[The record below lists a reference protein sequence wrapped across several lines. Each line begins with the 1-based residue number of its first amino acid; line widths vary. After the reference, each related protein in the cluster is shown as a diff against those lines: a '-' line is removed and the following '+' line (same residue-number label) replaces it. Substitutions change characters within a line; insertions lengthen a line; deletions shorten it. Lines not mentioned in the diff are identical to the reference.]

1 MAQSRAVSQE
11 RVGQGTLETDNFAQ
25 EEGGKISD
33 IASFQISFYSK
44 EEGVRISILLY
55 KEVAAVL
62 GINSMHSK
70 KRMLQHPN
78 IRVIRHPDHTP
89 LPIMWAHHEK
99 CVVID
104 QWTAFVG
111 GIDLC
116 FGRWD
121 THGHKLVDLGSGTSD
136 TTDHQLDRTMSGTSL
151 MESIRI
157 INSSRPTLT
166 SQAIQSVTMQLL
178 AQHCVLD
185 VAMAP
190 VRCNDE
196 PDQTQENVVNTE
208 VSVDTGKK
216 SLRKSARN
224 VMLKVKTVRN
234 IKRSSTEEDSEEEDD
249 DPDGGLMSRRVA
261 VPQYKYPDSELTWP
275 GKDYVNWIVRDLA
288 RPDLHD
294 QDNADRLTTP
304 RMPWHDIGLGVTGPA
319 ARDVARHFI
328 QRWNHLKSEK
338 LRFNDNYSYLV
349 PKSYKTQF
357 GGCEEDL
364 LQCGE
369 SVQCQVLRSVSD
381 WSGGQDKTEYSIM
394 QGIIAAI
401 KEAKHY
407 VYIENQ
413 FFISYVKNGDPNCD
427 VRNDIAT
434 AIYDRIVAAHNNNE
448 TFRVFVLLPLLPA
461 FEGDIA
467 GDSGSGMRAIM
478 YYQYQSISRGEFS
491 LIYRLQQAGIKQ
503 WNKYIGFY
511 SLRTHDLLKG
521 IPVTELVYIH
531 SKLCIVDDR
540 KVICGSANI
549 NDRSLLGSRD
559 SELCLHVED
568 TQFVEGKMN
577 GEPYQCGKF
586 AGGLRKQLFKEHLG
600 MLDKPNTSELVDPV
614 CDEFFDNVWNSVA
627 NTNTVLYD
635 ELFSVIPTNSIPTL
649 KASKELQTK
658 VRPLVETFGRDVKNK
673 LENIRGHLVLFPTQ
687 YLEDEDLQPATLAKE
702 GLVPQ
707 DLWK

>member
-1 MAQSRAVSQE
+1 M
-11 RVGQGTLETDNFAQ
+11 
-25 EEGGKISD
+25 
-33 IASFQISFYSK
+33 
-44 EEGVRISILLY
+44 RISILLY

-70 KRMLQHPN
+70 RRMLQHPN

-136 TTDHQLDRTMSGTSL
+136 TTDHLLDRTMSGTSL

-157 INSSRPTLT
+157 INSSRPTVT

-190 VRCNDE
+190 VRFKE
-196 PDQTQENVVNTE
+196 EEQEQDQTDNVVNTE
-208 VSVDTGKK
+208 VSVEGKK
-216 SLRKSARN
+216 SLRKSARK

-234 IKRSSTEEDSEEEDD
+234 IKRSNTQEDSEEEDD
-249 DPDGGLMSRRVA
+249 DPDGGLLSRKVTI
-261 VPQYKYPDSELTWP
+261 PQHKCPDSELTWP

-288 RPDLHD
+288 RPELHD
-294 QDNADRLTTP
+294 QDNADRQTTP
-304 RMPWHDIGLGVTGPA
+304 RMPWHDIGLAVTGPS

-349 PKSYKTQF
+349 PKSYNIQF

-369 SVQCQVLRSVSD
+369 SVRCQVLRSVSD

-394 QGIIAAI
+394 QGLIEAI

-413 FFISYVKNGDPNCD
+413 FFISYVKNGDPFSD
-427 VRNDIAT
+427 VRNDVAT
-434 AIYDRIVAAHNNNE
+434 AIYDRIVAAHKNNE

-467 GDSGSGMRAIM
+467 GDSGSGMRTIM
-478 YYQYQSISRGEFS
+478 HYQYQSISRGEFS
-491 LIYRLQQAGIKQ
+491 LINRLQLAGIKQ

-568 TQFVEGKMN
+568 TEFVEGKMN
-577 GEPYQCGKF
+577 GKPYQCGKF

-600 MLDKPNTSELVDPV
+600 MLDKANTNDLVDPV
-614 CDEFFDNVWNSVA
+614 CDEFFDNIWNLTAS
-627 NTNTVLYD
+627 TNTVLYD

-673 LENIRGHLVLFPTQ
+673 LDNIRGHLVLFPTQ